1 MMSFER
7 VIEDCV
13 WVRACLPMGGAPAPA
28 QNSLGQGRPP
38 GNWRDAPCLF
48 MPPHGPCLTP
58 ILLQLQLQ
66 HQKDAADLV
75 APYSRSF
82 QRVPIRSI
90 LQSEGE
96 GVKLAGNTLR
106 VGGWV
111 KTGREAGAG
120 AGAFLAG
127 NDGSGFA
134 NRRGRGDKEVAAAG
148 GGLGALTP
156 TSTCVLIEGV
166 LAETPPGTKQKVCY

>member
-1 MMSFER
+1 
-7 VIEDCV
+7 
-13 WVRACLPMGGAPAPA
+13 
-28 QNSLGQGRPP
+28 
-38 GNWRDAPCLF
+38 
-48 MPPHGPCLTP
+48 MPPHDPCLTP

-120 AGAFLAG
+120 AFAFLEV
-127 NDGSGFA
+127 NDGSCFA
-134 NRRGRGDKEVAAAG
+134 NLQVMVDKEVAAEV

-166 LAETPPGTKQKVCY
+166 LAETPPGTKQKVRY